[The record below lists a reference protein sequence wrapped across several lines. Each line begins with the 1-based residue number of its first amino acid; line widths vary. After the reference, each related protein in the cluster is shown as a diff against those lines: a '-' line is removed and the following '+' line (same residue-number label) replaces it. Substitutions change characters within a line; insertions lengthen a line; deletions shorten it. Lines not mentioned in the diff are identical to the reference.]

1 MFVDIC
7 HLPCRDTTRYPWH
20 PMSFL
25 SFLTGGSAARAE
37 KRRLEAF
44 FSALPLDYCGW
55 SASGAF
61 VYSRGFASLLGVTR
75 LQTIHDIE
83 NALSPSDA
91 AALEGMFL
99 ALTKQGESFSL
110 RVHTADDNRILRL
123 SGARGQDAGKADTFH
138 ILWLLDETEHAH
150 ELEDVKNDL
159 QSVAAERD
167 KRRMM
172 LHAIPMPVWISDS
185 IGDIAWVNAAYA
197 KAVGKDYDDIVEA
210 QIWLPVT
217 LPGST
222 EEPVQ
227 VMKSLVTAARTENT
241 KKTLRARLIIGGQRR
256 MAELAFLP
264 VENTDLVM
272 VIGSDVTVEEERIAE
287 QKRYIAAQGTLLE
300 QLHTAVAIFSA
311 DHKLEFH
318 NAAFAR
324 LWGVQESWLNE
335 HPKMGDVMEKL
346 RELRRLP
353 EQADFRAFKKSWLDM
368 FTGLLHPHED
378 MLYLPNGTAV
388 RMLVSPH
395 PMGGLMMTFEDVT
408 SRLALESSYNTLM
421 AVQRETLENL
431 AEGVAVF
438 GSDGRLKLYNSQ
450 FMHLWN
456 LNPEDLQGNPH
467 VTQLAEKQRKFFG
480 IGWQDVEAV
489 LTAQGLQRQEQ
500 THQLHRDDDTVLE
513 CFSVPLPDGGVMVT
527 HRDITDKTRVENALR
542 EKALALEES
551 DKLKKDFLANVSY
564 QLRTPLNAMNGFAE
578 ILANNYFG
586 ELNPK
591 QSEYTKGILEA
602 GDRLV
607 SLIDD
612 ILDLSTIEAGYMS
625 LHFEDVNVKDLL
637 QDVYDLT
644 REWAGRETLTAT
656 LKCPDNIGTIRAD
669 ERRLK
674 QILINLIRN
683 SISFTPGGGTITIH
697 AEGSKEN
704 IRIAVADSG
713 IGIKADDQATIFAPF
728 QRANPTDAHGAPS
741 GPGLGLSLVNNI
753 VKLHGGNVDLTSRPG
768 EGTTVTL
775 TLPRKGPA
783 N

>member
-1 MFVDIC
+1 
-7 HLPCRDTTRYPWH
+7 
-20 PMSFL
+20 MSFL
-25 SFLTGGSAARAE
+25 SFLSGGGSARAE

-61 VYSRGFASLLGVTR
+61 VYSRGFTKLLGIDR

-83 NALSPSDA
+83 NALHPSDA

-99 ALTKQGESFSL
+99 ALTRQGEPFNL
-110 RVHTADDNRILRL
+110 KVRTVNGDRVLRL
-123 SGARGQDAGKADTFH
+123 SGAQGKDLGNIETFH
-138 ILWLLDETEHAH
+138 ILWLHDDTVHSH

-159 QSVAAERD
+159 ASLSADLE
-167 KRRMM
+167 KRRLM
-172 LHAIPMPVWISDS
+172 LHAIPMPVWIGDAHN
-185 IGDIAWVNAAYA
+185 DIAWVNAAYA
-197 KAVGKDYDDIVEA
+197 KAVGKPYEDIVEG
-210 QIWLPVT
+210 QVWLPIT
-217 LPGST
+217 LPGNT
-222 EEPVQ
+222 EDPVQ
-227 VMKSLVTAARTENT
+227 TMKNMLHAAKTNKT
-241 KKTLRARLIIGGQRR
+241 QKKLRARLIIGGQRR
-256 MAELAFLP
+256 MAELTFLP
-264 VENTDLVM
+264 VEDTDMVV
-272 VIGSDVTVEEERIAE
+272 VIGSDVTAEEDRIAE
-287 QKRYIAAQGTLLE
+287 QRRYIAAQATLLE
-300 QLHTAVAIFSA
+300 QLHTAVAIFAA

-318 NAAFAR
+318 NSAFAR

-335 HPKMGDVMEKL
+335 HPKLGDVMEKL
-346 RELRRLP
+346 RDLRRLP
-353 EQADFRAFKKSWLDM
+353 EQADFRTFKKSWLDM
-368 FTGLLHPHED
+368 FTGLLSPHED

-431 AEGVAVF
+431 AEGVAVY
-438 GSDGRLKLYNSQ
+438 GSDGRLKLSNTQ
-450 FMHLWN
+450 FMRLWD

-480 IGWQDVEAV
+480 IGWKDVETI

-542 EKALALEES
+542 EKALALEEAE
-551 DKLKKDFLANVSY
+551 KLKTDFLANVSY

-586 ELNPK
+586 PLNPK
-591 QSEYTKGILEA
+591 QAEYTKGILEA

-612 ILDLSTIEAGYMS
+612 ILDLSTIEAGYLS
-625 LHFEDVNVKDLL
+625 LHFEDVDVAELL
-637 QDVYDLT
+637 QDVFDLT

-656 LKCPDNIGTIRAD
+656 LKCPADIGVIRAD
-669 ERRLK
+669 ARRLK

-683 SISFTPGGGTITIH
+683 AISFTPGGGSITLH
-697 AEGSKEN
+697 AEGGKEN
-704 IRIAVADSG
+704 IRIAVMDSG
-713 IGIKADDQATIFAPF
+713 VGIRPEDQATIFAPF
-728 QRANPTDAHGAPS
+728 QRSATTDAHGESA
-741 GPGLGLSLVNNI
+741 GPGLGLSLVHNI
-753 VKLHGGNVDLTSRPG
+753 VKLHGGEVDLRSRQG

-775 TLPRKGPA
+775 ILPRQGA
-783 N
+783 